1 MEKILPVCAS
11 VSGALHAVIFASH
24 EGEDM
29 VADRLGRVVQ
39 PNRTE
44 WWCMW
49 CGAKSEIQEPVHCDV
64 IFNLTKF

>member
-1 MEKILPVCAS
+1 
-11 VSGALHAVIFASH
+11 
-24 EGEDM
+24 M

-49 CGAKSEIQEPVHCDV
+49 CGAKSEIQEPIHCDAFLILLNFNKIIKKLLHLV
-64 IFNLTKF
+64 CCQNLTTI